1 MMKVKNKKG
10 ITLTEL
16 IISIAMI
23 SIVIMFLFRLLVDA
37 RYSNNNTD
45 FNRENQQTRA
55 IILKTVQKDFLEKKL
70 VGMRVISSNANQIAL
85 AFTYASG
92 EIGRFTIGLEGS
104 EQFISYQNN
113 GGTEK
118 WFVKKENSISTYN
131 LRCISFETEN
141 IFNNVGGEFYRL
153 KISIPMVVSRENKNF
168 IDDLEFFY
176 IGEKKDLQTDGFSGL
191 NVSHLGAYDANSC

>member
-1 MMKVKNKKG
+1 MMKIKNKKG

-16 IISIAMI
+16 IISIALI
-23 SIVIMFLFRLLVDA
+23 SIVIMFLFRLLVDV

-70 VGMRVISSNANQIAL
+70 VGMRVTNANANQITFT
-85 AFTYASG
+85 FTYASG
-92 EIGRFTIGLEGS
+92 EVGRFIIGQEGN

-118 WFVKKENSISTYN
+118 WFVKKENSISKYN

-153 KISIPMVVSRENKNF
+153 KISIPMVVSRESKNF

-176 IGEKKDLQTDGFSGL
+176 IGEKKDLRADGFTGL